1 MSREFRAPKCNGDL
15 LVVPPFAEVGVLARR
30 NRELLDAAEVVID
43 GTPLREFRCLT
54 QREIF
59 ALVPPSPGGRDKT
72 PVFAT
77 GHQPELFHPGVWAKN
92 FALNGLARRLNAL
105 PLNLIA
111 DNDTM
116 KSAHSLAPVWDIDP
130 AKVRL
135 EHRPFGEFHGERPWE
150 QTEWA
155 AKFAARRIETER
167 RWGCEN
173 LELSV
178 SKLSQTTAFRRF
190 AAHIT
195 ANLPR
200 FRTAYNRTVAE
211 YRREHG
217 IKSKSHPVPDLAD
230 GELPFWEFTETGR
243 VRATPATPPERLRP
257 RALTLTLFVRLC
269 LADWFIHG
277 IGGAKYDEVTDA
289 IIRDFFGLEPPAF
302 QVVTGTLHLPS
313 RLFPSTPDDVAA
325 LELKLRRLQWNPES
339 FLPSDHPA
347 RLEKERLTAE
357 KPNGRPAVRRWF
369 ARIRELTTEMRTAV
383 AKLVAETGHRL
394 DQARE
399 EVAANA
405 ILQRRDYPWAL
416 YPEDVLRP
424 FLQQFL

>member
-1 MSREFRAPKCNGDL
+1 MSHRFRAPKGNGEL
-15 LVVPPFAEVGVLARR
+15 LVVPAFAEVGGLARR
-30 NRELLDAAEVVID
+30 NRALLDSTQVVID
-43 GTPLREFRCLT
+43 GCRLREFRSRARCEFC
-54 QREIF
+54 EIQSGK
-59 ALVPPSPGGRDKT
+59 LVF
-72 PVFAT
+72 VT

-92 FALNGLARRLNAL
+92 FALDGLSRRFDAF
-105 PLNLIA
+105 PLNLIV

-116 KSAHSLAPVWDIDP
+116 KSAHLLTPAWDANP

-135 EHRPFGEFHGERPWE
+135 EKQPFDDFAGEVPWE
-150 QTEWA
+150 LTKWA
-155 AKFAARRIETER
+155 IEFPARRVETEL

-173 LELSV
+173 VELPV
-178 SKLSQTTAFRRF
+178 SSLSQSTAFRRF

-200 FRTAYNRTVAE
+200 FRTAYNRAVAE
-211 YRREHG
+211 YRIAHG
-217 IKSKSHPVPDLAD
+217 IRSRSHPVPDLAEN
-230 GELPFWEFTETGR
+230 ELPFWEFTDTGR

-289 IIRDFFGLEPPAF
+289 VIRDFFGLEPPAF

-325 LELKLRRLQWNPES
+325 LELKLRHLRWNPEY
-339 FLPSDHPA
+339 FLPADHQA
-347 RLEKERLTAE
+347 RLEKWRLTAE

-369 ARIRELTTEMRTAV
+369 ARIQELNAAMRTAV
-383 AKLVAETGHRL
+383 AKVAVETEREL
-394 DQARE
+394 EKARA

-405 ILQRRDYPWAL
+405 ILQRRDFAWVL
-416 YPEDVLRP
+416 YPEAVLRP